1 MCAEETRS
9 AGGEDVKS
17 VEKDKGGIRVTILEG
32 AAAKG
37 LLPWAAIS
45 AGQKGRRL
53 RCRRS
58 PAKIES
64 VDRFVD
70 PLPAAPSGLVV
81 RGWNEMKFEDYFSF
95 EAILGD
101 LVKWRLA
108 GKDVGGTLPP
118 RAEWKRGGFRERR
131 GRSVEAVRRSAILR
145 TVRRARGSLADCR
158 WGAALIGLVEVV
170 REAVFLGS
178 AEFEKPRMIRVPK
191 GYKDGRME
199 FREVASFDRVADR
212 VVLSRMTAYVRDV
225 LECVLTEHC
234 YSFRK
239 DGAITHQL
247 AVERLKEW
255 CCRFAPGSL
264 FVAECDIQKFFDNIS
279 HDVVRRR
286 WNEVGFDARAGK
298 TLDAYLKVYSGDY
311 VGRGLPQGGAFSTVL
326 ANLVL
331 AEADAA
337 VLRVA
342 GSDAFYARYCDD
354 VVFAS
359 HDEVECRRMISAYE
373 DALKRLDLPM
383 HPVEPFVYRPADGEK
398 TRYYSIKSKGPFR
411 WRAAERGE
419 ENCAPGVSFLG
430 CQVRYDGETRIRE
443 ESIGKHIRSLGHET
457 AKTVR
462 EIEAGV
468 LDGKSRDDVAKWFA
482 CFRNRLI
489 AKGVGYVTAKVK
501 DCQLCWAGAFPNV
514 TACADTK
521 MQMRWLDRAR
531 NGMLTK
537 VLKMVVERQG
547 KATRLFKRYNG
558 RPFSYFGFLEK
569 AARPTNMA
577 RRRVRV
583 LPYSEL

>member
-1 MCAEETRS
+1 M
-9 AGGEDVKS
+9 
-17 VEKDKGGIRVTILEG
+17 TILEG

-37 LLPWAAIS
+37 LPPWAAIS
-45 AGQKGRRL
+45 AGLKGRRL

-64 VDRFVD
+64 VDRFVN

-158 WGAALIGLVEVV
+158 WGAALIGLVDEV
-170 REAVFLGS
+170 RKAVFS
-178 AEFEKPRMIRVPK
+178 ECVEFEKPRMIRVPK

-199 FREVASFDRVADR
+199 FREVASFDCVADR

-225 LECVLTEHC
+225 LEGVLTEHC

-247 AVERLKEW
+247 AVERLKSW
-255 CCRFAPGSL
+255 RGKFADGSL
-264 FVAECDIQKFFDNIS
+264 VVAECDIKKFFDNIS

-286 WNEVGFDARAGK
+286 WSEVGFDERSGRV
-298 TLDAYLKVYSGDY
+298 LDAYLKVYSGDV
-311 VGRGLPQGGAFSTVL
+311 VGRGLPQGGSFSTVL
-326 ANLVL
+326 ANLAL

-342 GSDAFYARYCDD
+342 GEGAFYARYCDD

-359 HDEVECRRMISAYE
+359 ADEAECRRMMSAYE
-373 DALKRLDLPM
+373 DALARLELPM
-383 HPVEPFVYRPADGEK
+383 HPVEPFVYCPANGEK
-398 TRYYSIKSKGPFR
+398 TRYYSIKSKGLFR
-411 WRAAERGE
+411 WKAAERGE
-419 ENCAPGVSFLG
+419 ENCAPWVSFLG

-443 ESIGKHIRSLGHET
+443 ESIDKHIRSLGHET
-457 AKTVR
+457 AKKVR
-462 EIEAGV
+462 EVEAGT
-468 LDGKSRDDVAKWFA
+468 LDGKSRDEVAKWFA
-482 CFRNRLI
+482 QFRNRLI

-521 MQMRWLDRAR
+521 MQMRRLDRIR

-537 VLKMVVERQG
+537 VLKAVLSKQG
-547 KATRLFKRYNG
+547 KTTHLFKHYKG

-569 AARPTNMA
+569 AVRPTNMS
-577 RRRVRV
+577 RRYVRV

>member
-1 MCAEETRS
+1 
-9 AGGEDVKS
+9 
-17 VEKDKGGIRVTILEG
+17 
-32 AAAKG
+32 
-37 LLPWAAIS
+37 
-45 AGQKGRRL
+45 
-53 RCRRS
+53 
-58 PAKIES
+58 
-64 VDRFVD
+64 
-70 PLPAAPSGLVV
+70 
-81 RGWNEMKFEDYFSF
+81 MKFEDYFSF
-95 EAILGD
+95 GAILGD

-108 GKDVGGTLPP
+108 GKDVGGILPP
-118 RAEWKRGGFRERR
+118 RAEWKRGGLRERK
-131 GRSVEAVRRSAILR
+131 GRRAEAVRRAAIFR
-145 TVRRARGSLADCR
+145 TVRRARGARADCR
-158 WGAALIGLVEVV
+158 WARALAELVDDVQKS
-170 REAVFLGS
+170 VFSGS
-178 AEFEKPRMIRVPK
+178 VEFEKPRMIKVPK
-191 GYKDGRME
+191 GYKVGRME
-199 FREVASFDRVADR
+199 FRDVASFERLADR
-212 VVLSRMTAYVRDV
+212 VILSRMTAYVRDV
-225 LECVLTEHC
+225 LEAALTEHC

-255 CCRFAPGSL
+255 RGRFAARQL

-286 WNEVGFDARAGK
+286 WSEIGFNAQAGK
-298 TLDAYLKVYSGDY
+298 VLEAYLNVYATTAGC
-311 VGRGLPQGGAFSTVL
+311 GLPQGGAFSTVL

-337 VLRVA
+337 VLCVA
-342 GSDAFYARYCDD
+342 GDAAFYARYCDD

-359 HDEVECRRMISAYE
+359 ADEAECHRMMAAYE
-373 DALKRLDLPM
+373 DALARLELPM
-383 HPVEPFVYRPADGEK
+383 HPSEPFVYHPADDDK

-411 WRAAERGE
+411 WAASERGE
-419 ENCAPGVSFLG
+419 ENCAPWVSFLG

-443 ESIGKHIRSLGHET
+443 ESIDKHVRSLGHDT
-457 AKTVR
+457 AKKVR
-462 EIEAGV
+462 EIAAGA

-514 TACADTK
+514 TACDDTK
-521 MQMRWLDRAR
+521 MQMRRLDRAR

-537 VLKMVVERQG
+537 VLKMVVARQG
-547 KATRLFKRYNG
+547 KAMRLFKCYKG

-577 RRRVRV
+577 RRRSRV